1 MALRMKSD
9 RFEMVDSWEIRIGQE
24 SIVHRFGRRV
34 SIREAVQMATAWL
47 ETLGK
52 DATPKDETPNT
63 KDSSHG

>member
-24 SIVHRFGRRV
+24 RIVHRFGRRV

-47 ETLGK
+47 ETLGD
-52 DATPKDETPNT
+52 DAALSKASPHHKGE
-63 KDSSHG
+63 GR